1 MLLLCRSSASVVT
14 PRCCGN
20 PMLELVPDCGTQQ
33 QDDGNDRPEADTRPS
48 ATIHYIYDPR
58 NPSINAIVS
67 VARRLQEVLIEHGG
81 LPEGGA
87 LPFPALAPTADR

>member
-1 MLLLCRSSASVVT
+1 
-14 PRCCGN
+14 
-20 PMLELVPDCGTQQ
+20 MLELVPDCGTQQ
-33 QDDGNDRPEADTRPS
+33 HDDETSRSEADARPS

-67 VARRLQEVLIEHGG
+67 VARRLQQTLIEHGG

-87 LPFPALAPTADR
+87 LPFPALAPTAGR